1 MKEIN
6 INGAFMKCY
15 PLCAAQRLHY
25 YTVKYSPE
33 QVLCIGTGLY
43 VKQDVDFNILKKAIY
58 EAYKKFDTMRL
69 RFTKDEDGTVYQY
82 IVPNEDRDIEFR
94 DFSNWKE
101 DAVKIHFFPLR
112 TIMEPDLTFLDG
124 IRIIQTEQNKI
135 FRHANYDPI
144 EYTMKRGQYWKYK
157 PGTSYES
164 ISLTY
169 QPLTITK
176 DTPEMP
182 DIPYKSYWYS
192 NGVAAQPL
200 YLTVMHRPEDNGLN
214 FNFEYRIDAVTD
226 KEMEYFYYYICRVLF
241 REIEDETRTIGEI
254 LDMI

>member
-1 MKEIN
+1 
-6 INGAFMKCY
+6 
-15 PLCAAQRLHY
+15 
-25 YTVKYSPE
+25 
-33 QVLCIGTGLY
+33 
-43 VKQDVDFNILKKAIY
+43 DVPRVDLSEMADIEKW
-58 EAYKKFDTMRL
+58 EEYKKFM
-69 RFTKDEDGTVYQY
+69 V
-82 IVPNEDRDIEFR
+82 
-94 DFSNWKE
+94 SNSEWLQSQE
-101 DAVKIHFFPLR
+101 LEHI
-112 TIMEPDLTFLDG
+112 TIKARDG
-124 IRIIQTEQNKI
+124 IILHADYFPAEGDGSKLVICNHGYTGTGIIQTEQNKI

-169 QPLTITK
+169 QPITITK

-226 KEMEYFYYYICRVLF
+226 KEMEYFYYYLCRVLF
-241 REIEDETRTIGEI
+241 RGIEDETRTIGEI